1 MNVLLTCFIGL
12 LAVGILVYMLLK
24 KNDIKMTLLILG
36 ILLLYIAI
44 LIGGHLEIS
53 ESTGTSLLDPF
64 QVVVDQFTSTL
75 VGPGFVILILG
86 GYSAYMN
93 HIGSK

>member
-1 MNVLLTCFIGL
+1 
-12 LAVGILVYMLLK
+12 
-24 KNDIKMTLLILG
+24 MTLLILG

-75 VGPGFVILILG
+75 VARLRYIDFRRLQRL
-86 GYSAYMN
+86 YESYWR
-93 HIGSK
+93 K